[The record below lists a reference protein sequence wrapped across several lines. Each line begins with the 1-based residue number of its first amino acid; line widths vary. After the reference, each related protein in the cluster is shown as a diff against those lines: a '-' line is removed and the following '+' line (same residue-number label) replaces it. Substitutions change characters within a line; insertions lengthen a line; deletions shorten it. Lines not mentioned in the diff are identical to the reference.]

1 MRVAMGAFPVM
12 IAPMVLAFILPFPH
26 TVALRLVCLLVA
38 VGTAAWFWRRLD
50 VPAIP
55 FKAVTAIWALVAG
68 VSVFYAVD
76 PAYTI
81 GEVKNEILYSML
93 AFVAALALTR
103 DEERLALVCL
113 AVAAGFAV
121 ISVAAIAGFAWYG
134 RWFPDIWYVGAPPA
148 TNYLV
153 MAAPMVALGAYLW
166 MPGRIVP
173 VLAFIAVLLAVLAV
187 LSGQRAIWP
196 ALAAQAVVASIW
208 LVRKHVLARE
218 PLRTGIIV
226 LAVLVLP
233 AIGLYAT
240 EELRTKIEPF
250 AAMEKDL
257 RPVVWKE
264 IVERI
269 AQKPLSGAG
278 FGREALAK
286 AYPDIIPP
294 SNPLFWHAHNVV
306 LNYGVSAGIP
316 GMLAILLLFG
326 TVGWRFWRIAASDD
340 PKLRAIGLA
349 GALVVT
355 GVFTRNMFN
364 DFFVREGAIFF
375 WSMCGALLGVALR
388 ATANRPQAVTGT

>member
-1 MRVAMGAFPVM
+1 M

-26 TVALRLVCLLVA
+26 TVALRLVSLLIA
-38 VGTAAWFWRRLD
+38 VVTAVYLWRRLD

-55 FKAVTAIWALVAG
+55 FKAAIGVWALVACI
-68 VSVFYAVD
+68 SVFYAVD
-76 PAYTI
+76 PAYSV
-81 GEVKNEILYSML
+81 GEIKNEIFYSML

-103 DEERLALVCL
+103 DEARLRLICL
-113 AVAAGFAV
+113 AVAVGFAV
-121 ISVAAIAGFAWYG
+121 IAVAAIAGFAWYG
-134 RWFPDIWYVGAPPA
+134 RWPPDIWYVGGPPA

-153 MAAPMVALGAYLW
+153 MAAPMAALGAYLW
-166 MPGRIVP
+166 TPRRIVP
-173 VLAFIAVLLAVLAV
+173 ALAFIAVLLVTLAV

-196 ALAAQAVVASIW
+196 ALAAQAVVACIW
-208 LVRKHVLARE
+208 LVRKRVLAKE
-218 PLRTGIIV
+218 PLRSVVIALVVIV
-226 LAVLVLP
+226 LP
-233 AIGLYAT
+233 SIGLYAT

-269 AQKPLSGAG
+269 AQKPLTGAG

-306 LNYGVSAGIP
+306 LNYGVSAGVP
-316 GMLAILLLFG
+316 GMLAILWLFG
-326 TVGWRFWRIAASDD
+326 AIGWRFWRIAASEDAT
-340 PKLRAIGLA
+340 LRAIGLA
-349 GALVVT
+349 GVLLVT
-355 GVFTRNMFN
+355 GLFARNMFN
-364 DFFVREGAIFF
+364 DFFLREGAIFF

-388 ATANRPQAVTGT
+388 APRDAARASQAVTGT